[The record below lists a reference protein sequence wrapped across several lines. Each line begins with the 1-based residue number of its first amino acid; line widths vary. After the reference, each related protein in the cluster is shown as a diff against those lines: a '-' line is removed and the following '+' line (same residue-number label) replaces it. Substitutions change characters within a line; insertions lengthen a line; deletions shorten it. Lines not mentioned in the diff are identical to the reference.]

1 MFIGNNDMVASQK
14 HITGNHFAHFHEF
27 CEIEYVLNGSGSC
40 TLNGQTFEMKKGMLF
55 FMTPLDC
62 HSVRSKGVEV
72 INVMFSEQLV
82 EFSTLKPFFLYSSPK
97 AIVIEPQMQPFFEIL
112 LAEITQ
118 AGNQRQYCATLLE
131 CLLLKLSQ
139 SLPSSEAQNLSD
151 AVSKMHFY
159 ALYHFQNKATLSAA
173 AAYAGLTPSYASAL
187 FKKEMQVNYREYIDS
202 LRFNY
207 AKKMLICS
215 TLSVSEIC
223 IESGFDDVPNF
234 LKRFKAY
241 YGMTPTQLR
250 ENHKEAL
257 KAENESGESNS
268 RVLY

>member
-1 MFIGNNDMVASQK
+1 MKKLSKSTFIGNNDMVASQK

-82 EFSTLKPFFLYSSPK
+82 DFSTLKPFILYSSPK
-97 AIVIEPQMQPFFEIL
+97 AIAIEPQMQPFFEML
-112 LAEITQ
+112 LTEITQ
-118 AGNQRQYCATLLE
+118 AGNQRQYGATLLE

-139 SLPSSEAQNLSD
+139 LLPSLGAQNLSD

-159 ALYHFQNKATLSAA
+159 ALYHFQNNATLSAA

-187 FKKEMQVNYREYIDS
+187 FKKEMQVNYGEYIDS

-215 TLSVSEIC
+215 THSVSEIC
-223 IESGFDDVPNF
+223 AESGFEDVPNF
-234 LKRFKAY
+234 LRRFKMRF
-241 YGMTPTQLR
+241 GITPSQFR
-250 ENHKEAL
+250 KEL
-257 KAENESGESNS
+257 VTSQ
-268 RVLY
+268 

>member
-1 MFIGNNDMVASQK
+1 MKKLSKSTFIGNNDIVASQK

-27 CEIEYVLNGSGSC
+27 CEIEYVLDGSGSC

-62 HSVRSKGVEV
+62 HSVKSDGVEI

-82 EFSTLKPFFLYSSPK
+82 DFSTLKPFFLYSSPK
-97 AIVIEPQMQPFFEIL
+97 AITLEPQMQPFFEML
-112 LAEITQ
+112 LTEITQ

-139 SLPSSEAQNLSD
+139 VFSPLGAQNLSD
-151 AVSKMHFY
+151 AVSKMYFF

-187 FKKEMQVNYREYIDS
+187 FKKEMQVNYSEYIDS

-223 IESGFDDVPNF
+223 MESGFEDVPNF
-234 LKRFKAY
+234 LRRFKMRF
-241 YGMTPTQLR
+241 GMTPTQFR
-250 ENHKEAL
+250 KEL
-257 KAENESGESNS
+257 VTSP
-268 RVLY
+268 